1 MNRLS
6 GWNSFAEAPRG
17 PLTRRVF
24 ETKSSGGILS
34 GILLA
39 IFIWGANNVAV
50 KFSVGWWGP
59 SILAGTRFLL
69 AGLLMLALLRWT
81 TWLGRPSHLDAALRR
96 DLWTRGALSIS
107 AYVLAFNYALVFTSA
122 SNAALFIG
130 TAPVWALLWEER
142 PARTWRSA
150 QRYGAALLALSGVV
164 ILFWP
169 SLRFGSN
176 QWIGDA
182 LALLASVLWTNYG
195 RQCRRLGARLT
206 GAEMTAHNMWR
217 SGVLLLPFAL
227 LELSVRGLTWRWDV
241 AAAHV
246 FTVLFGVVVAF
257 ALWSNAL
264 RHWPTSKVYL
274 FNNLIPLSTVSW
286 ANVTLGEPITRTF
299 RLAMLLIVAGV
310 LLGQTDW
317 RKVLGDRWV
326 PAE

>member
-1 MNRLS
+1 
-6 GWNSFAEAPRG
+6 
-17 PLTRRVF
+17 VF
-24 ETKSSGGILS
+24 ESKSNGGIVA

-39 IFIWGANNVAV
+39 IFIWGANNAAV
-50 KFSVGWWGP
+50 KFSVTWWGP
-59 SILAGTRFLL
+59 SILACSRFLL
-69 AGLLMLALLRWT
+69 AGLLLLAVLRWT
-81 TWLGRPSHLDAALRR
+81 NWLGRSTCLSVSLRR
-96 DLWTRGALSIS
+96 ELWWRGGLGIT

-130 TAPVWALLWEER
+130 TAPVWALVWEER

-150 QRYGAALLALSGVV
+150 QRYLAALLALTGVIV
-164 ILFWP
+164 LFWP
-169 SLRFGSN
+169 AMRFGSN
-176 QWIGDA
+176 QWVGDA

-195 RQCRRLGARLT
+195 RQCRRLGTHLS

-227 LELSVRGLTWRWDV
+227 LELALRGFAWRWDV
-241 AAAHV
+241 AAAHS
-246 FTVLFGVVVAF
+246 FTVVFGVVVAF

-274 FNNLIPLSTVSW
+274 FNNLIPLSTVLW
-286 ANVTLGEPITRTF
+286 AHVTLGEPVTRTF
-299 RLAMLLIVAGV
+299 WIAMLLIVAGV

>member
-1 MNRLS
+1 M
-6 GWNSFAEAPRG
+6 
-17 PLTRRVF
+17 F
-24 ETKSSGGILS
+24 ETKSSGGIVA

-39 IFIWGANNVAV
+39 IFIWGANNAAV
-50 KFSVGWWGP
+50 KFSVGHWGP
-59 SILAGTRFLL
+59 SILACSRFLL
-69 AGLLMLALLRWT
+69 AGLLLLALLRWT
-81 TWLGRPSHLDAALRR
+81 TWLGRPARPDGALRR
-96 DLWTRGALSIS
+96 ELWWRGGLSIT

-130 TAPVWALLWEER
+130 TAPVWALVWEER

-150 QRYGAALLALSGVV
+150 QRYGAALLALAGVV
-164 ILFWP
+164 VLFWP
-169 SLRFGSN
+169 ALRFGSN

-182 LALLASVLWTNYG
+182 LALLAAVLWTNYG
-195 RQCRRLGARLT
+195 RQCRHLGTHLS
-206 GAEMTAHNMWR
+206 GAAMTAHNMWR

-227 LELSVRGLTWRWDV
+227 LELALRGLPWRWDV
-241 AAAHV
+241 AAAHSY
-246 FTVLFGVVVAF
+246 TVVFGVVVAF

-274 FNNLIPLSTVSW
+274 FNNLIPLSTVLW
-286 ANVTLGEPITRTF
+286 AHVTLGEPVTRTF
-299 RLAMLLIVAGV
+299 WLAMVLIVAGV